1 MRCILW
7 YTSSLSIALSQIQ
20 EFYHF
25 KYNVSAL
32 QTSQQISVSLWGSLN
47 EIYIRLKANAQN
59 TRMEFNKIL
68 ANIKDLIVWLLM

>member
-7 YTSSLSIALSQIQ
+7 YTSSLSIAPSQIQ

-32 QTSQQISVSLWGSLN
+32 QTSWQISVSLWGSLN

-68 ANIKDLIVWLLM
+68 ANIKDLIV